1 MDQKSTQQILK
12 ILYKILAE
20 GLPSS
25 GGGGGGGDAT
35 AANQTTQITKL
46 TSIDTE
52 TTAQGLTLDAIQTAV
67 ELIDNAISGNE
78 MQVDLVG
85 IGDVAT
91 ATKQDELLAEIGVPN
106 AVSNSSKNITTAGT
120 AEALASSTTAIK
132 YVIITA
138 KAANTGNVYIGG
150 SGVSSTNGHPLAAGE
165 SVTIWIDDL
174 AEVYADV
181 DTNGEWVV
189 MTYGTRNEA

>member
-25 GGGGGGGDAT
+25 GGGGADAT

-67 ELIDNAISGNE
+67 EIIDNAVSGNE
-78 MQVDLVG
+78 MQVDIVSS
-85 IGDVAT
+85 GDMAVPTGLGHGTVNVTGTAAAIAGAT
-91 ATKQDELLAEIGVPN
+91 AC
-106 AVSNSSKNITTAGT
+106 
-120 AEALASSTTAIK
+120 K
-132 YVIITA
+132 YVVIRA
-138 KAANTGNVYIGG
+138 KDANTGVVSVGGTGVTTG
-150 SGVSSTNGHPLAAGE
+150 SGYFLNAGD
-165 SVTIWIDDL
+165 SITLWIDDL
-174 AEVYADV
+174 AEVFVVSTVSGDDV
-181 DTNGEWVV
+181 DY
-189 MTYGTRNEA
+189 TYAS